1 MTNNATVAEPTTA
14 DALALVRGGARGYQE
29 HLDRVLARRVA
40 GLAAAL
46 VAFGVVVLVCFAP
59 PRPWAVPVVFATA
72 ALGAGTAVALTRGL
86 RLGWLHVSSLGL
98 IAGLCAIDAAVG
110 PDAPFRQLILLQ
122 LISICAIHTP
132 RRAALALAVAATGL
146 LIPVALRG
154 DFTAMLEWTTRAFVW
169 TLCGVMAVLWTAS
182 VRLQRGALVRLTR
195 MDVLTGLGN
204 RRAFDEALGREIAL
218 ARRTGASLAI
228 ALGDIDH
235 FKGVNDRLG
244 HSEGDRVL
252 QDVAAAL
259 RGADLSFRWAGD
271 EFALILPGAGV
282 AEARAVAARVAE
294 SLSVGMSFGCAEL
307 EPAMSAIELLDAA
320 DCALRACKSAR

>member
-1 MTNNATVAEPTTA
+1 V
-14 DALALVRGGARGYQE
+14 
-29 HLDRVLARRVA
+29 
-40 GLAAAL
+40 
-46 VAFGVVVLVCFAP
+46 
-59 PRPWAVPVVFATA
+59 
-72 ALGAGTAVALTRGL
+72 
-86 RLGWLHVSSLGL
+86 
-98 IAGLCAIDAAVG
+98 
-110 PDAPFRQLILLQ
+110 
-122 LISICAIHTP
+122 CAIHSP
-132 RRAALALAVAATGL
+132 RRAALALAVGILGL

-154 DFTAMLEWTTRAFVW
+154 DSTALLEWATRAVVW

-195 MDVLTGLGN
+195 LDALTGLGN

-218 ARRTGASLAI
+218 ARRTGSPLAI

-282 AEARAVAARVAE
+282 EEARAVAGRVAE

-307 EPAMSAIELLDAA
+307 EPGMGAIELLDAA
-320 DCALRACKSAR
+320 DSALRACKSAR

>member
-1 MTNNATVAEPTTA
+1 MTFVPVAEPTAA
-14 DALALVRGGARGYQE
+14 DALALVRAGAPRYHE
-29 HLDRVLARRVA
+29 HLDRALARRDA

-46 VAFGVVVLVCFAP
+46 VALGVIVLVCFAP
-59 PRPWAVPVVFATA
+59 PRAWALPVVFATA
-72 ALGAGTAVALTRGL
+72 ALGAGTAACLTRGL
-86 RLGWLHVSSLGL
+86 RLGWLHASSLGL
-98 IAGLCAIDAAVG
+98 IAGLCAIDAATG

-132 RRAALALAVAATGL
+132 RRAVVALAVASVGL

-154 DFTAMLEWTTRAFVW
+154 DLSALLEWATRAVVW

-218 ARRTGASLAI
+218 AWRTGTPLAI

-235 FKGVNDRLG
+235 FKLINDRVG
-244 HSEGDRVL
+244 HTEGDRVL

-259 RGADLSFRWAGD
+259 RGADLCFRWAGD
-271 EFALILPGAGV
+271 EFALILPGAGMD
-282 AEARAVAARVAE
+282 EARAVAERIAR

-307 EPAMSAIELLDAA
+307 EPGMGAMELLDAA
-320 DCALRACKSAR
+320 DSALRARTSAR

>member
-1 MTNNATVAEPTTA
+1 MTYVPVAEPTAA
-14 DALALVRGGARGYQE
+14 DALALVRAGAPRYHE
-29 HLDRVLARRVA
+29 HLDCALVRRVA

-46 VAFGVVVLVCFAP
+46 VALGVVVLVCFAP
-59 PRPWAVPVVFATA
+59 PRAWGVPAVFATA
-72 ALGAGTAVALTRGL
+72 ALGAATAVCLTRGL
-86 RLGWLHVSSLGL
+86 RLSWLHASSLGL

-132 RRAALALAVAATGL
+132 RRAALALAVAIGGL

-154 DFTAMLEWTTRAFVW
+154 DGSALLEWATRGFVW

-218 ARRTGASLAI
+218 AWRTGAPLAI

-235 FKGVNDRLG
+235 FKLINDRVG
-244 HSEGDRVL
+244 HTEGDRVL

-259 RGADLSFRWAGD
+259 RGADLCFRWAGD
-271 EFALILPGAGV
+271 EFALILPGAGLE
-282 AEARAVAARVAE
+282 EARAVAARIAG
-294 SLSVGMSFGCAEL
+294 SLCVGMSFGCAEL
-307 EPAMSAIELLDAA
+307 EPGMGAIELLDAA
-320 DCALRACKSAR
+320 DSALRARKSAR

>member
-1 MTNNATVAEPTTA
+1 MTNVPVAEPTTA
-14 DALALVRGGARGYQE
+14 DALTLVRAGARRYHE

-40 GLAAAL
+40 GMAAAL
-46 VAFGVVVLVCFAP
+46 VALGVVVLVCFAP
-59 PRPWAVPVVFATA
+59 PHAWAVPVVFATT
-72 ALGAGTAVALTRGL
+72 ALAAGTTVALTRGL
-86 RLGWLHVSSLGL
+86 HLGWLHLSSLAL
-98 IAGLCAIDAAVG
+98 IGGLCAIDAAVG

-132 RRAALALAVAATGL
+132 RRAAFAVALAITGL
-146 LIPVALRG
+146 LIPVALHG
-154 DFTAMLEWTTRAFVW
+154 DFTAILEWATRAFVW

-195 MDVLTGLGN
+195 LDALTGLGN

-218 ARRTGASLAI
+218 ARRAGAPLAI

-271 EFALILPGAGV
+271 EFALILPGATW
-282 AEARAVAARVAE
+282 AEASAVAARVAG
-294 SLSVGMSFGCAEL
+294 SLRVGISFGCAEL
-307 EPAMSAIELLDAA
+307 ASGMGAIELLDAA

>member
-1 MTNNATVAEPTTA
+1 MTELVAEPTTA
-14 DALALVRGGARGYQE
+14 DALALVRAGARRYHE
-29 HLDRVLARRVA
+29 HLDRLLARRVA

-46 VAFGVVVLVCFAP
+46 VALGVVVLVCFAP
-59 PRPWAVPVVFATA
+59 PRAWAVPVVFATT
-72 ALGAGTAVALTRGL
+72 ALAAGTAGALTRGL
-86 RLGWLHVSSLGL
+86 RLGWLHLSSLAL

-132 RRAALALAVAATGL
+132 RRAALALAVAILGL
-146 LIPVALRG
+146 LIPVVLHG
-154 DFTAMLEWTTRAFVW
+154 DFTAMLEWATRAFVW

-182 VRLQRGALVRLTR
+182 VRLQGGALVRVTR
-195 MDVLTGLGN
+195 MAGLTGLGN
-204 RRAFDEALGREIAL
+204 RRAVEEALGREIAL
-218 ARRTGASLAI
+218 ARRTAAPLAI

-252 QDVAAAL
+252 QEVAAAS
-259 RGADLSFRWAGD
+259 RPADLSFRWAGD
-271 EFALILPGAGV
+271 EFALILPGATW
-282 AEARAVAARVAE
+282 AEASAVAARVAG

-307 EPAMSAIELLDAA
+307 EPGMGAIELLDAA
-320 DCALRACKSAR
+320 DSALRARKSAR